1 MSVPSWG
8 DKLKAFKA
16 LGKRLDLSN
25 DGCSN
30 APDFNFKECCV
41 EHDFYYRND
50 EGVTGVSRSEADKR
64 LRKCIQK
71 RWRLPVVPWLYWG
84 VVRTVGWMPW
94 RKNQKKIDSGELTKL
109 NTVIVYNDN
118 PD

>member
-1 MSVPSWG
+1 MSVPSWR

-16 LGKRLDLSN
+16 LGMRLDLSN

-50 EGVTGVSRSEADKR
+50 EGITGVSRSEADKR
-64 LRKCIQK
+64 LRKCMQK
-71 RWRLPVVPWLYWG
+71 KWKLPLMPWIYWG
-84 VVRTVGWMPW
+84 AVRVSGWWPW
-94 RKNQKKIDSGELTKL
+94 NKNQKKINSGEIPPL
-109 NTVIVYNDN
+109 NTVIAYHDN